1 MVTNAQISID
11 PRQCYCFFG
20 APVLY
25 VTVKPASRFLK
36 HKENII
42 LSFDWKT
49 EPAVINNQN
58 LRLTSEPDF
67 WVLFSMVST
76 FSPTLMF

>member
-1 MVTNAQISID
+1 MLLFFWSARSI
-11 PRQCYCFFG
+11 CHC
-20 APVLY
+20 
-25 VTVKPASRFLK
+25 KASQPFLK